1 MHQCQ
6 FCGRQFESKSA
17 YTQHERYH
25 CELNPNRRKV
35 NQTKFYTEHKK
46 VACTICGKL
55 FDVANIK
62 RHEASCA
69 RFKLPI
75 ERYSVDHEGLNCKFC
90 EKLCKN
96 LNSLTQH
103 ELRCKEN
110 PNRKNFNSL
119 DSFNAKEAELKA
131 TVGLTKE
138 TSIRVANSAKT
149 LKARY
154 QSGELVNAM
163 KGKPG
168 TFTGRKHREE
178 SKAKTRAST
187 LAYIENTCGPLKVRY
202 NVNACRYIDYLN
214 TRFGWQLQ
222 HAENGG
228 EIRVCNYFL
237 DGYDAALNIA
247 FEYDEPRHYADA
259 LANALCERDISRMR
273 TIIEELGCRF
283 IRYNEQLNLL
293 YEIGSDLV
301 CKQL

>member
-1 MHQCQ
+1 MYQCQ
-6 FCGRQFESKSA
+6 FCSRQFEFKSA
-17 YTQHERYH
+17 HTQHEKYH
-25 CELNPNRRKV
+25 CALNPNRQKV

-46 VACTICGKL
+46 AACSICGKL

-62 RHEASCA
+62 RHENSCGKVNTC
-69 RFKLPI
+69 RHV
-75 ERYSVDHEGLNCKFC
+75 SHDGLNCEFC
-90 EKLCKN
+90 GKLCKN
-96 LNSLTQH
+96 KNSLAQH

-110 PNRKNFNSL
+110 PDRKNFNSL
-119 DSFNAKEAELKA
+119 DAFNVKEAELKA
-131 TVGLTKE
+131 TVGLSKE
-138 TSIRVANSAKT
+138 TSTRLAKSAKT

-168 TFTGRKHREE
+168 TFTGRKHKEE

-187 LAYIENTCGPLKVRY
+187 LAYIENTYGPLKVRY

-214 TRFGWQLQ
+214 VRFGWQLQ

-247 FEYDEPRHYADA
+247 FEYDESRHYSDA
-259 LANALCERDISRMR
+259 QANILCERDISRMR
-273 TIIEELGCRF
+273 SIIEELGCRF
-283 IRYNEQLNLL
+283 IRYNEQLSLL
-293 YEIGSDLV
+293 YEIDSDLV

>member
-1 MHQCQ
+1 MN
-6 FCGRQFESKSA
+6 
-17 YTQHERYH
+17 
-25 CELNPNRRKV
+25 CE
-35 NQTKFYTEHKK
+35 F
-46 VACTICGKL
+46 CGKL
-55 FDVANIK
+55 
-62 RHEASCA
+62 
-69 RFKLPI
+69 
-75 ERYSVDHEGLNCKFC
+75 CKH
-90 EKLCKN
+90 K
-96 LNSLTQH
+96 NSLAQH

-110 PNRKNFNSL
+110 PNRKNFS
-119 DSFNAKEAELKA
+119 SFEAFNKQEALIKE
-131 TVGLTKE
+131 TVGLSKE
-138 TSIRVANSAKT
+138 TSIRLANSAKT

-187 LAYIENTCGPLKVRY
+187 LAYIENTYGPLKVRY

-237 DGYDAALNIA
+237 DGYDATLNIA
-247 FEYDEPRHYADA
+247 FEYDEPRHYIDA
-259 LANALCERDISRMR
+259 QANILCERDISRMQI
-273 TIIEELGCRF
+273 IIEELGCRF

-293 YEIGSDLV
+293 YEINKDLV
-301 CKQL
+301 CKQFS

>member
-1 MHQCQ
+1 MEICQ
-6 FCGRQFESKSA
+6 LCGQQLKTKSA
-17 YTQHERYH
+17 LTQHEKYH
-25 CELNPNRRKV
+25 CKLNPNRQEIKAYR
-35 NQTKFYTEHKK
+35 EHKQALCK
-46 VACTICGKL
+46 ICGKF

-62 RHEASCA
+62 RHEASCG
-69 RFKLPI
+69 RIDTK
-75 ERYSVDHEGLNCKFC
+75 YHVSHEGLNCEYC
-90 EKLCKN
+90 GKLCKHK
-96 LNSLTQH
+96 NSLTQH

-110 PNRKNFNSL
+110 PNRKNFDSL
-119 DSFNAKEAELKA
+119 LAFNLSEK
-131 TVGLTKE
+131 GLTKE
-138 TSIRVANSAKT
+138 TSECRAKMAMT
-149 LKARY
+149 LKQKY
-154 QSGELVNAM
+154 QSGELINAM

-187 LAYIENTCGPLKVRY
+187 LAYIENTYGPLKVRY
-202 NVNACRYIDYLN
+202 NVNACRYIDYIN

-247 FEYDEPRHYADA
+247 FEYDEPRHYVDA
-259 LANALCERDISRMR
+259 QANILCEREISRMQI
-273 TIIEELGCRF
+273 IIEELGCRF

-293 YEIGSDLV
+293 YEIDNDLV